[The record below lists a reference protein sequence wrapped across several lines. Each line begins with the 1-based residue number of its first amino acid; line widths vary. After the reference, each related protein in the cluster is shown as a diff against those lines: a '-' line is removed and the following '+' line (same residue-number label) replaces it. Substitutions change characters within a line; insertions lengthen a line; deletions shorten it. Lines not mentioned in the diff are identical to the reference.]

1 MSAVVKKPALRRPIV
16 WTVAGSDSGAGAGLQ
31 ADLRAF
37 EAMDVH
43 GCTVIAAITAQNSVD
58 VQLIAPVDAAVFE
71 AQLATLA
78 DDMPPA
84 AIKIGMI
91 GSVDNL
97 LALVRWIDHLRH
109 KNSQLA
115 VVVDPVLGAT
125 TGASFVQADP
135 EALRLVPQDQAEQ
148 FR

>member
-1 MSAVVKKPALRRPIV
+1 MNTAIKNHPIV
-16 WTVAGSDSGAGAGLQ
+16 WSVAGSDSGAGAGLQ

-43 GCTVIAAITAQNSVD
+43 GCTVVAAITAQNSMG

-71 AQLATLA
+71 AQLAALA

-84 AIKIGMI
+84 AIKVGMI
-91 GSVDNL
+91 GSVENL
-97 LALVRWIDHLRH
+97 RVLVRWIDRLRQI
-109 KNSQLA
+109 NPNLA

-125 TGASFVQADP
+125 TGASFAQAD
-135 EALRLVPQDQAEQ
+135 VIQAYRDELLP
-148 FR
+148 RADVT